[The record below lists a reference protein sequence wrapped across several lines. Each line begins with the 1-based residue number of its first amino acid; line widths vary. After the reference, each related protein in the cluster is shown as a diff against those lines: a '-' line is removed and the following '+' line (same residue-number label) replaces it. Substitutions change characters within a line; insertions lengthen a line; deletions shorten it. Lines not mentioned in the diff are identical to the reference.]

1 VKILRVIST
10 MNPATG
16 GPCQGIRNLVPELI
30 KSGIENE
37 IVCLDEP
44 DASYL
49 KGESFKI
56 YAIGKSEGAWQYNR
70 LLIQWLRENILKYDI
85 VIVHGLWLYHGYA
98 VRKVLKDLKNP
109 VPYFVMAHGML
120 DPYFQKNEARKLKA
134 IRNIF
139 YWKLVEAKVIKDSN
153 GLLFTCEE
161 ELKLARKTFTPYLP
175 KLELNIGY
183 GIPKPISLTEVTSS
197 NENNPYLLF
206 LSRIHPKKGVDMLVD
221 AYIQLLTASNYSE
234 MPDLVIVG
242 PGLEDDFGNELLQ
255 RVQENSLAKEK
266 IKFKGMLT
274 GMEKWKVFNSC
285 EAFILPSHQENFGI
299 AVVEALACG
308 KPVLISDKVNIWRE
322 IKNSK
327 AGLVESDTVTG
338 TFQLLQT
345 WIGYSKNQKRE
356 MSEAA
361 LACYLNYFTVAR
373 AAKRTYEIL
382 SDATGIK

>member
-1 VKILRVIST
+1 

>member
-1 VKILRVIST
+1 

-56 YAIGKSEGAWQYNR
+56 HAIGKSEGAWQYNR

-98 VRKVLKDLKNP
+98 VRKVLKELKNP

-139 YWKLVEAKVIKDSN
+139 YWKLVESKVIKDSD

-161 ELKLARKTFTPYLP
+161 ELKLARKAFTPYLP

-183 GIPKPISLTEVTSS
+183 GIPKPISLVKVTSL

-206 LSRIHPKKGVDMLVD
+206 LSRIHLKKGVDMLVD
-221 AYIQLLTASNYSE
+221 AYIQLLIANNYSE
-234 MPDLVIVG
+234 MPNLVIVG
-242 PGLEDDFGNELLQ
+242 PGLEDDFGNELLK

-274 GMEKWKVFNSC
+274 GIEKWKVFNGC

-322 IKNSK
+322 IKNSE
-327 AGLVESDTVTG
+327 AGLIESDTITG
-338 TFQLLQT
+338 TFRMLQT

-361 LACYLNYFTVAR
+361 LACYLNHFTVER
-373 AAKRTYEIL
+373 AAKRTYEVL

>member
-1 VKILRVIST
+1 

-56 YAIGKSEGAWQYNR
+56 HAIGKSEGAWQYNR

-98 VRKVLKDLKNP
+98 VRKVLKELKNT

-139 YWKLVEAKVIKDSN
+139 YWKLVESKVIKDSN

-161 ELKLARKTFTPYLP
+161 ELKLARKTFTPYLA

-183 GIPKPISLTEVTSS
+183 GIPKPISLVKVTSL

-206 LSRIHPKKGVDMLVD
+206 LSRIHLKKGVDMLVD
-221 AYIQLLTASNYSE
+221 AYIQLLIANNYSE
-234 MPDLVIVG
+234 MPNLVIVG
-242 PGLEDDFGNELLQ
+242 PGLEDDFGNELLK

-274 GMEKWKVFNSC
+274 GIEKWKVFNGC

-322 IKNSK
+322 IKNSE
-327 AGLVESDTVTG
+327 AGLIESDTITG
-338 TFQLLQT
+338 TFRMLQT

-361 LACYLNYFTVAR
+361 LACYLNHFTVER
-373 AAKRTYEIL
+373 AAKRTYEVL